1 MQQASLNKIE
11 QSVKKAQNE
20 LDVLKRQIVQVD
32 YFAHVWFSSFIWLLT
47 HLHVSAAKLNIGI
60 PVIQFM
66 IGASKSHLINYIST
80 YHWCDF

>member
-32 YFAHVWFSSFIWLLT
+32 YFAHV
-47 HLHVSAAKLNIGI
+47 
-60 PVIQFM
+60 
-66 IGASKSHLINYIST
+66 
-80 YHWCDF
+80 